1 MNEEMIFLIFK
12 FYYKEDGGGIIF
24 CKKKRF
30 MKKKQIE
37 EEIIYI
43 DKSVK
48 IEELLLIIFNE
59 NEVNNDFI

>member
-1 MNEEMIFLIFK
+1 
-12 FYYKEDGGGIIF
+12 
-24 CKKKRF
+24 

-48 IEELLLIIFNE
+48 KEELLLIIFNE